1 MSNTGGPW
9 DEAASLDG
17 VASTAAAGGAPQSG
31 TRAVSCPNCGGTVDI
46 RAAGYTVSV
55 VCQYC
60 SSVLDVAN
68 PDVAIIERH
77 QQAVEGLALPLGSRG
92 WVKGNEYQLVG
103 YVRRS
108 IDGEGWDEYL
118 LFNPYVGYRWLT
130 YEDGEGWTFGT
141 MLTSLPATGGNSADY
156 AGVRFH
162 QEDEEW
168 EAVVERVVGEFY
180 WRIQAGDRA
189 LLANYSGSGA
199 TLSRER
205 VADEVSWTVSEP
217 IGRGEMSGF
226 GKEQAGES
234 VASAVSMA
242 ESTGRSR
249 FAGGVT
255 ETAEAYDGPVDDGPF
270 ARAWRYTKIGAGTL
284 ALLIVAMVFFS
295 FGGTPEQSFSYNLDM
310 DGPEKTI
317 NFGPLEFPNRLQRVV
332 IETRADG
339 LDNAWIDTDIAL
351 VERTTQQ
358 TITTYSLTERYSGRD
373 SEGDWTEGSNS
384 GAARVASVPR
394 GSYDL
399 VIDASAHRWPS
410 PAYGQQIS
418 VTTTVSSGGV
428 FFSNFVLAL
437 ILLMIP
443 PLFLVWRGFKQRGRG
458 N

>member
-1 MSNTGGPW
+1 MSNAGGPW
-9 DEAASLDG
+9 DEAASLADI
-17 VASTAAAGGAPQSG
+17 AGGAAPPPQSG
-31 TRAVSCPNCGGTVDI
+31 TRAVTCPNCGGTVDI

-68 PDVAIIERH
+68 PDVAIIERN
-77 QQAVEGLALPLGSRG
+77 QRAMEGLALPLGSRG

-130 YEDGEGWTFGT
+130 YEDGEGWSFGT
-141 MLTSLPATGGNSADY
+141 MLTSLPASSGSSATY
-156 AGVRFH
+156 AGVRFS
-162 QEDEEW
+162 QDDEEW
-168 EAVVERVVGEFY
+168 EAVVDRVVGEFY
-180 WRIQAGDRA
+180 WRIQTGDRA

-205 VADEVSWTVSEP
+205 VSDEVSWTVSEP

-226 GKEQAGES
+226 GKGEPGAS
-234 VASAVSMA
+234 VPSAATMA
-242 ESTGRSR
+242 ETTGRSR
-249 FAGGVT
+249 FAGGAT
-255 ETAEAYDGPVDDGPF
+255 ETAADYDGPVEAGPF
-270 ARAWRYTKIGAGTL
+270 ARAWRYTKIGAATA
-284 ALLIVAMVFFS
+284 ALLIVVMIVFS
-295 FGGTPEQSFSYNLDM
+295 FGGTPAQSFTYNLEM
-310 DGPEKTI
+310 DGREKTI
-317 NFGPLEFPNRLQRVV
+317 SFGPLAFDNALQRVV

-351 VERTTQQ
+351 VERTSQQ

-373 SEGDWTEGSNS
+373 SDGDWTEGSNT

-410 PAYGQQIS
+410 PGYGQQLA

-428 FFSNFVLAL
+428 FFSNFVLAFL
-437 ILLMIP
+437 LLMIP
-443 PLFLVWRGFKQRGRG
+443 PIFLVWRGFKQRGG
-458 N
+458 GD